1 VPARTNWKAVDWDKI
16 LLKMNP
22 WYDSFT
28 AAAGR
33 KTFKARIDALDDHDR
48 RVKIFGAKV
57 GKPRSFLRS
66 ILGSSGDPTE
76 EVGNTLIT
84 LLMPSLGRAVELRDR
99 GTVQGDLS
107 VVSMALAAY
116 RAEKKA
122 YPDKLSQLSPEYLK
136 KVPDDLFVDKPFGYK
151 RMDKGYL
158 LYSVGENMKYDG
170 ITKDDENDDIVV
182 RVE

>member
-1 VPARTNWKAVDWDKI
+1 IPDLADTIDETERFGMLDCVMMLARASRQENPEKAMRDLLCDETVPARTNWKAVDWDKI

-99 GTVQGDLS
+99 AATKGDLAL
-107 VVSMALAAY
+107 VAMALAAY
-116 RAEKKA
+116 KAEKKT
-122 YPDKLSQLSPEYLK
+122 YPDKLSQLSPGYLK
-136 KVPDDLFVDKPFGYK
+136 K
-151 RMDKGYL
+151 
-158 LYSVGENMKYDG
+158 
-170 ITKDDENDDIVV
+170 
-182 RVE
+182 